1 MSEDDAETLK
11 TALEAV
17 SKEYKQQDPPPTL
30 LGGGPSAGAVAAL
43 VAAIERCDAY
53 RAIAGKVLFSG
64 GSGPVI
70 DAHGLAVRLFE
81 KGVRLADDVEGA
93 VSWTTRETTG
103 LFKAAFWGLRI
114 DRDIPLS
121 RNSRLMPFDCKK
133 AMPHASRRRASKR
146 RPLVRGFTRQCGFD
160 RTLRGSNEASC
171 WRRCLDWATRSTG
184 AASGGGYSIRR
195 CRSPAPRAS

>member
-1 MSEDDAETLK
+1 MSEDDAKILK

-81 KGVRLADDVEGA
+81 KGIHLADDVEGA
-93 VSWTTRETTG
+93 ISWLMRLMTTRKTTG
-103 LFKAAFWGLRI
+103 LLGRPSGDCGSIATFPWRE
-114 DRDIPLS
+114 IP
-121 RNSRLMPFDCKK
+121 
-133 AMPHASRRRASKR
+133 A
-146 RPLVRGFTRQCGFD
+146 
-160 RTLRGSNEASC
+160 
-171 WRRCLDWATRSTG
+171 
-184 AASGGGYSIRR
+184 
-195 CRSPAPRAS
+195 